1 MKIGQDV
8 ECFLQTMEGQL
19 VSAIGR
25 VGGTKWRPM
34 PIKGLPQGFTLQED
48 NVAIEF
54 GSPPA
59 SSAEELVDYIHKC
72 LDAGLNSVAGE
83 KLRYSNLSCAIFP
96 ESEMEHPKAHEF
108 GCEPD
113 FNAWTGKVNLKP
125 MPPHPFMRSAGG
137 HIHVETWLPKK
148 PAVQAMDLF
157 VSIPAVIMD
166 AGHERKQL
174 YGKAG
179 AYRPKSYGLEYR
191 TPSNFWIFDDQLIRW
206 VWRQTE
212 KAMQFTRKGHRLTG
226 ADADNVVSAVNENNR
241 EKALALISKYSLELV

>member
-1 MKIGQDV
+1 MRLGADPEI
-8 ECFLQTMEGQL
+8 FLQTIEGQL
-19 VSAIGR
+19 TSVIGK
-25 VGGTKWRPM
+25 VGGTKWRPL
-34 PIKGLPQGFTLQED
+34 PIKGLANGFTLQED
-48 NVAIEF
+48 NVALEF
-54 GSPPA
+54 GIPPA
-59 SSAEELVDYIHKC
+59 KDAEEYVAFINQVKSAG
-72 LDAGLNSVAGE
+72 LDALKG
-83 KLRYSNLSCAIFP
+83 LRYSNLSCAIFP

-113 FNAWTGKVNLKP
+113 YNAWTGKVNLKP
-125 MPPHPFMRSAGG
+125 QPPHPFMRSAGG

-157 VSIPAVIMD
+157 VSVPAVLMD
-166 AGHERKQL
+166 KGHERKQL

-191 TPSNFWIFDDQLIRW
+191 TPSNFWIFDDKLIRW

-241 EKALALISKYSLELV
+241 DKALALISKFSLDLV